1 MKKKCAKKSDKA
13 PEKKCPNCSCDKQ
26 DKSSTNSLRL
36 GALGNV
42 NVLGTKENS
51 DGSLDIEFECD
62 DKFIEFYKSET
73 GAKRVTKAGLS
84 KFISEIIESKI
95 KKEE

>member
-1 MKKKCAKKSDKA
+1 MKKKCVKKSDKA

-26 DKSSTNSLRL
+26 GKSSPNNLRF

-42 NVLGTKENS
+42 NVLGIKENS
-51 DGSLDIEFECD
+51 DGSLDIEFDCD
-62 DKFIEFYKSET
+62 DEFVEFYKSET
-73 GAKRVTKAGLS
+73 GAKRVTKVGLS
-84 KFISEIIESKI
+84 KFISEIIESKL